1 MLKDFKNFIMRGN
14 VIDLAI
20 GIIIGVAFSSIINSF
35 VNDIIMPPIG
45 LGLGKVDFSNLFAV
59 LKQGSTPGPYLSLA
73 AAKAAGAVTLNYGI
87 FLNTIISFLIIS
99 LVLFFIIKAMNKFK
113 KKEAVAIKS
122 CPFCFS
128 SINIKATRCPNCT
141 SELNQL

>member
-1 MLKDFKNFIMRGN
+1 MLKEFKNFIMRGN

-20 GIIIGVAFSSIINSF
+20 GIIIGVAFSAIVNSF

-73 AAKAAGAVTLNYGI
+73 AAKAAGAVTLNYGFFI
-87 FLNTIISFLIIS
+87 NTIISFLIIS

-113 KKEAVAIKS
+113 KKDAVSVKS
-122 CPFCFS
+122 CPFCCS
-128 SINIKATRCPNCT
+128 AINVKATRCPNCT
-141 SELNQL
+141 SELDQP

>member
-1 MLKDFKNFIMRGN
+1 MLKEFKNFIMRGN

-20 GIIIGVAFSSIINSF
+20 GIIIGVAFSAIVNSF

-73 AAKAAGAVTLNYGI
+73 AAKAAGAVTLNYGFFI
-87 FLNTIISFLIIS
+87 NTIISFLIIS

-113 KKEAVAIKS
+113 KKEAVSTKT
-122 CPFCFS
+122 CPFCCS
-128 SINIKATRCPNCT
+128 AINIKASRCPNCT
-141 SELNQL
+141 SELGQS